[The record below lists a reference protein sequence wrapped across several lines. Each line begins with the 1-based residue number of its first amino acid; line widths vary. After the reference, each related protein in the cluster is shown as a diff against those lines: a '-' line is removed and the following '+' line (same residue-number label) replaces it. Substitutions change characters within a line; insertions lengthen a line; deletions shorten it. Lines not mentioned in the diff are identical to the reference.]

1 MKEMDTKEEIKKTIR
16 KINEDQLDRSK
27 EKVGKIAGP
36 RQTNKQL
43 QKTATPRTI

>member
-1 MKEMDTKEEIKKTIR
+1 MDTKEEIKKTIR

-36 RQTNKQL
+36 SHTKKQL
-43 QKTATPRTI
+43 LKIATPRTI